1 MRLDLL
7 GHDHI
12 IPADEVAEF
21 FTRLRPRRI
30 FHLLWHSR
38 YDGQRVMGNFM
49 TDQELNRAVQ
59 YVTAST
65 SYGRDTVAEILK
77 TGLSEMTSLAMQS
90 SERFERDVMLE
101 YVCQWT
107 IKRTGQPEPLVREI
121 LGCASRWLD
130 EVYEEIAKRQPEVL
144 GLPSDDDD
152 EGAEPV

>member
-1 MRLDLL
+1 
-7 GHDHI
+7 
-12 IPADEVAEF
+12 
-21 FTRLRPRRI
+21 
-30 FHLLWHSR
+30 
-38 YDGQRVMGNFM
+38 M

-77 TGLSEMTSLAMQS
+77 TGLSEMTLLATQS
-90 SERFERDVMLE
+90 SKRFERNVLLE

-107 IKRTGQPEPLVREI
+107 IKRTGQTEPLVMEI

-144 GLPSDDDD
+144 GFTADDDD
-152 EGAEPV
+152 DDKGAEPV

>member
-1 MRLDLL
+1 
-7 GHDHI
+7 
-12 IPADEVAEF
+12 
-21 FTRLRPRRI
+21 
-30 FHLLWHSR
+30 
-38 YDGQRVMGNFM
+38 M
-49 TDQELNRAVQ
+49 TDQEINRAVQ

-65 SYGRDTVAEILK
+65 SYGRDTVADILK

-90 SERFERDVMLE
+90 SERFERDVLLE

-130 EVYEEIAKRQPEVL
+130 EVYEEIAKRQPEAL
-144 GLPSDDDD
+144 GLSSDDDDD

>member
-1 MRLDLL
+1 
-7 GHDHI
+7 
-12 IPADEVAEF
+12 
-21 FTRLRPRRI
+21 
-30 FHLLWHSR
+30 
-38 YDGQRVMGNFM
+38 M

-77 TGLSEMTSLAMQS
+77 TGLGEMTSLAMQS
-90 SERFERDVMLE
+90 SERFERDVLFE

-107 IKRTGQPEPLVREI
+107 IKRTGQTEPLVREI

-130 EVYEEIAKRQPEVL
+130 EVYEEIAKRQPETP
-144 GLPSDDDD
+144 GLSADDDD